1 MIMYVHKHWKADFF
15 LLRSHKNVGKK
26 LYKNF
31 HEIKVFKVNNFLVT
45 SLIMVYKFELVN
57 ISESDTSIVTEYY
70 Y

>member
-1 MIMYVHKHWKADFF
+1 M
-15 LLRSHKNVGKK
+15 LEKN